1 MVELA
6 TAYISIVPEVS
17 RIAPGI
23 RSALGQAD
31 REATRAGRSMG
42 NSMSSALGSALKGGA
57 VAAAAAGTA
66 AIGTAMVQGFKRL
79 DAIDQAKGKL
89 SALGAS
95 TQTTAKVMDSALAA
109 VKGTAYGLG
118 DAATISASAMAAGV
132 KPGKDLTKYLTMTAD
147 TAAIAGTSLGDMGA
161 ILNQVQTGQMAYTDD
176 LNQLADRGI
185 PIYQWLAKEAGVT
198 GGEVKKMAGDGKIS
212 SEMFFKAINDNV
224 GGAAKTIGSTTVRG
238 GFENLKAAMGRLGAA
253 AMEPGFNRLPTALTG
268 MTTRID
274 ELTPKAKALASAFD
288 AKVFGEWA
296 PKVREAFEALK
307 DTGVLGDT
315 KETFR
320 QLSEALKD
328 AAPAVGQVAASLGM
342 ASAALGVSGWQLF
355 LNALQ
360 VGTATL
366 GVLNPLLESTAGLMK
381 DNQGVVTGLVA
392 AWLAF
397 KTIPSIL
404 GRVTGSLTP
413 MTTGL
418 SSATTSLRGFS
429 DQMAVQRQLAA
440 MGGTEIGRF
449 GSAVATLGTHV
460 PVVGRMQGAFIG
472 ASDGAQRFG
481 RTAGVAAAAGT
492 GLKAAGSAVAGVF
505 GGPLGLALTGAA
517 IAGTAWAASA
527 AKQKQETEAYAAALK
542 DLSETQKVTGQLL
555 IQTRGAVTDSVYA
568 KLGEQVDEYR
578 AKVDAGAKADA
589 KWTNVASD
597 MIGDVVM
604 GWRGSSDDI
613 SASMD
618 EQAGAYQNIQR
629 AMDKTGLTSQ
639 QMARALGGS
648 AGDWNTFTAQLRAAG
663 DGGAKAAQDMQGLRD
678 KVVAQ
683 QDIGRRVVPGITE
696 LGEAFR
702 VMGDK
707 SSSSSDKLNA
717 LKTAMDALN
726 PARSKTE
733 AIAQQ
738 AEAIRKVADA
748 AQGITADAFKGDQ
761 LDATTESGAALSRT
775 LADLADK
782 QAQLASTGDQ
792 AAIASGA
799 KSMEQAFQQLA
810 TATGQP
816 IEKIRELYG
825 EMGGKD
831 IDLAV
836 RLSGA
841 NETVQGLELVKRA
854 FEKQPDQKTVSIQSS
869 DVTQKTLDMLDQLHI
884 KWQQSPDGKTIE
896 INAADNA
903 SGKLAI
909 VTQTLQNMPKGKA
922 INVSAPGG
930 NDVLGLL
937 REMGAKVHA
946 DNNKNIAV
954 DAPLAQDVI
963 DKLRTIGVEVRTNN
977 GKSILVTANDSD
989 YQGKKQDW
997 TRTEYKDI
1005 IVRNLQQGTNPMA
1018 PGNGI
1023 FAGPPSNANGS
1034 IRQYADGGI
1043 AALESYANGKTPDQA
1058 LIQKAMPGPG
1068 LVQWAEPET
1077 GGEAYIPL
1085 GKNKRARSQ
1094 SILATV
1100 ADMFGLVV
1108 MPKDSVPE
1116 GVSGWAGALAGIATR
1131 GLTSG
1136 FDGVRK
1142 FADGGIVTGQQLRDL
1157 ANGKGASR
1165 PLTGAPYVWGGV
1177 NWGDCC
1183 LIAETPVWGPDGVT
1197 PIAEMRPGQRVWS
1210 YVDGKLEAHT
1220 VTAAWFSKTQE
1231 TFTVRTRQRAVTG
1244 SANHPFL
1251 RLVEAVPARPRVGR
1265 RGWEPAE
1272 YDVEWARLDELAV
1285 GDLLVQPKAVRLE
1298 HAASNTLPSGRPIG
1312 LLEAWLLGVILGDGN
1327 VSETKVEICVY
1338 GDLRDRVRDILSRM
1352 RISASQTRGARDGI
1366 TTSNSAAHGIRA
1378 YSTEFARELAE
1389 AGFRKPA
1396 YEKRIPECV
1405 WGWDGER
1412 QRAFLNGY
1420 CDADGHHPADVARH
1434 GERTYASS
1442 SRALIEDVRYM
1453 HAILGDGVANVST
1466 DLRRKPIVI
1475 NGTAVKKARPLHTIS
1490 VRLGEGVIGSV
1501 AARRRPG
1508 VASWIDTS
1516 EFTVAPILSIDD
1528 NEIVDT
1534 YDITVEGAHNFI
1546 AGGVVVHN
1554 SGAMSAFARLAAG
1567 LSPFGGRFSTAAE
1580 ADQLAKL
1587 GAKSG
1592 TGPAGSMRFG
1602 WVNGGPGGGH
1612 TAGTLPDGTNVE
1624 MGGAYGGGMVGGN
1637 VGADDPQFTNRAW
1650 MPVKDETKYA
1660 GKGSDSSSEDSVASG
1675 SSIDSSIDSGYS
1687 FDPITQD
1694 AEAAGDTSISG
1705 RAGNVVAAFVK
1716 GQISSLFD
1724 VLSTNDQPGWLS
1736 ALTEYEK
1743 QHSENAKKNY
1753 DAEKKKLDQDYK
1765 DAADARKSDLED
1777 AKTSI
1782 EDDYQAKRI
1791 SADERDVRLLS
1802 LRDTYEQD
1810 ELGKRHDYENS
1821 VITLGKKYGQIKGDT
1836 ERSLSLKQR
1845 YESND
1850 LKAGQQLEADKF
1862 AREAQ
1867 LNRDQRSLDSLR
1879 DSHAISQSEYERR
1892 SRELKTKY
1900 DSDVS
1905 GMKARYEG
1913 NKSQMKSE
1921 FDKSQRQFAPSDQY
1935 QPNTYKRGSFK
1946 PTDPGVNRPKAGE
1959 DTGVDTKKSSSSG
1972 SVKDEFKSGLRGAW
1986 RDGQPWTDTDWIIT
2000 KESSWNPL
2008 ARNGKYWGLPQAGP
2022 EVYAA
2027 AGKSPTTEN
2036 PKDQGE
2042 VYDKYVGDRYQTP
2055 MGARAHWEANNWYDQ
2070 GGIANGIGVMQK
2082 NTLKPE
2088 RVLSPR
2094 QTELFNKMVARDF
2107 EGGGR
2112 SEDLLAQLVELNK
2125 ALLKQIRSTPSG
2137 RPDGTARFAE
2147 PRQRAALAGF

>member
-1 MVELA
+1 MTELA
-6 TAYISIVPEVS
+6 TAYVSIVAETS
-17 RIAPGI
+17 RIAPAV

-31 REATRAGRSMG
+31 REASRAGQRMG
-42 NSMSSALGSALKGGA
+42 GAMSTALGTALGIGASKAVGAGMSA
-57 VAAAAAGTA
+57 VSTA
-66 AIGTAMVQGFKRL
+66 FEAGFKRL

-132 KPGKDLTKYLTMTAD
+132 KPGRDLTKYLTMTAD
-147 TAAIAGTSLGDMGA
+147 AAAIAGTSLGDMGA
-161 ILNQVQTGQMAYTDD
+161 IFGQVQTGQMAYTDD

-212 SEMFFKAINDNV
+212 SEMFFKAIEANV
-224 GGAAKTIGSTTVRG
+224 GGAAKTIGSSTVKG

-320 QLSEALKD
+320 QLSEALKA
-328 AAPAVGQVAASLGM
+328 AAPAVGQVVASLGQ

-355 LNALQ
+355 LTALQ
-360 VGTATL
+360 AGTTAL
-366 GVLNPLLESTAGLMK
+366 SALNPLLEATAGLMK
-381 DNQGVVTGLVA
+381 NNQGVVTGLVA

-404 GRVTGSLTP
+404 GRVTGAITP

-418 SSATTSLRGFS
+418 RSATTSLRGFS

-663 DGGAKAAQDMQGLRD
+663 DGGAKSAQDMQGLRD

-683 QDIGRRVVPGITE
+683 QDIGRRLVPGITE

-748 AQGITADAFKGDQ
+748 AQGIGADAFKGNQ

-782 QAQLASTGDQ
+782 QAQLVATGDQ
-792 AAIASGA
+792 AAIAQGA
-799 KSMEQAFQQLA
+799 KSMETAFQQLA

-825 EMGGKD
+825 ELGGKAV
-831 IDLAV
+831 DLSV

-841 NETVQGLELVKRA
+841 SETVQDLGLIKAA
-854 FEKQPDQKTVSIQSS
+854 FEQQPDKKTISIESSQVSQ
-869 DVTQKTLDMLDQLHI
+869 QTLAMLDQLHI

-1034 IRQYADGGI
+1034 IRQYANGGI

-1131 GLTSG
+1131 GIASG

-1177 NWGDCC
+1177 NWGDC
-1183 LIAETPVWGPDGVT
+1183 
-1197 PIAEMRPGQRVWS
+1197 
-1210 YVDGKLEAHT
+1210 
-1220 VTAAWFSKTQE
+1220 
-1231 TFTVRTRQRAVTG
+1231 
-1244 SANHPFL
+1244 
-1251 RLVEAVPARPRVGR
+1251 
-1265 RGWEPAE
+1265 
-1272 YDVEWARLDELAV
+1272 
-1285 GDLLVQPKAVRLE
+1285 
-1298 HAASNTLPSGRPIG
+1298 
-1312 LLEAWLLGVILGDGN
+1312 
-1327 VSETKVEICVY
+1327 
-1338 GDLRDRVRDILSRM
+1338 
-1352 RISASQTRGARDGI
+1352 
-1366 TTSNSAAHGIRA
+1366 
-1378 YSTEFARELAE
+1378 
-1389 AGFRKPA
+1389 
-1396 YEKRIPECV
+1396 
-1405 WGWDGER
+1405 
-1412 QRAFLNGY
+1412 
-1420 CDADGHHPADVARH
+1420 
-1434 GERTYASS
+1434 
-1442 SRALIEDVRYM
+1442 
-1453 HAILGDGVANVST
+1453 
-1466 DLRRKPIVI
+1466 
-1475 NGTAVKKARPLHTIS
+1475 
-1490 VRLGEGVIGSV
+1490 
-1501 AARRRPG
+1501 
-1508 VASWIDTS
+1508 
-1516 EFTVAPILSIDD
+1516 
-1528 NEIVDT
+1528 
-1534 YDITVEGAHNFI
+1534 
-1546 AGGVVVHN
+1546 

-1624 MGGAYGGGMVGGN
+1624 MGGSYGGGMVGGN
-1637 VGADDPQFTNRAW
+1637 VGADDPQFTDRAW
-1650 MPVKDETKYA
+1650 LPVKDESKYA
-1660 GKGSDSSSEDSVASG
+1660 GSDKDSSSSDDSVASG

-1972 SVKDEFKSGLRGAW
+1972 SVKDEFKSGLREAW

-2055 MGARAHWEANNWYDQ
+2055 MGARAHWEAHNWYDQ

-2125 ALLKQIRSTPSG
+2125 ALLKQARSTPSG

>member
-1 MVELA
+1 MEVG
-6 TAYISIVPEVS
+6 TAYLSIVPETS

-42 NSMSSALGSALKGGA
+42 NSMSSALGTALKTGA
-57 VAAAAAGTA
+57 ATAAAAGTA
-66 AIGTAMVQGFKRL
+66 AIGTALVAGFKRL
-79 DAIDQAKGKL
+79 DAIDQAEGKL

-95 TQTTAKVMDSALAA
+95 TQTTAKVMDSALAS

-132 KPGKDLTKYLTMTAD
+132 KPGQDLTKYLTMTAD
-147 TAAIAGTSLGDMGA
+147 TAAIAGTSLSDMGA

-212 SEMFFKAINDNV
+212 SEMFFKAISANV
-224 GGAAKTIGSTTVRG
+224 GGAAKTIGSSTVKG

-307 DTGVLGDT
+307 DTGALGDP

-320 QLSEALKD
+320 QLSEALKA
-328 AAPAVGQVAASLGM
+328 AAPAVGQVVASLGQ

-355 LNALQ
+355 LTALQ
-360 VGTATL
+360 AGTTAL
-366 GVLNPLLESTAGLMK
+366 SALNPLLEATAGLMK

-397 KTIPSIL
+397 KTIPAL
-404 GRVTGSLTP
+404 MGRATAALAP
-413 MTTGL
+413 MAAQART
-418 SSATTSLRGFS
+418 ATTSMMGLATANRAVVQAGSFGS
-429 DQMAVQRQLAA
+429 VQM
-440 MGGTEIGRF
+440 GRF
-449 GSAVATLGTHV
+449 GSSIAALGERA
-460 PVVGRMQGAFIG
+460 PVLARMQSSFVGA
-472 ASDGAQRFG
+472 AAGAQRFG
-481 RTAGVAAAAGT
+481 RTAGVAAAAGS
-492 GLKAAGSAVAGVF
+492 GLRSAGSAVAGVF

-782 QAQLASTGDQ
+782 QAQLVATGDQ
-792 AAIASGA
+792 AAIAQGA
-799 KSMEQAFQQLA
+799 KSMETAFQQLA

-825 EMGGKD
+825 ELGGKAV
-831 IDLAV
+831 DLSV

-841 NETVQGLELVKRA
+841 SETVQDLGLIKAA
-854 FEKQPDQKTVSIQSS
+854 FEQQPDKKTISIESSQVSQ
-869 DVTQKTLDMLDQLHI
+869 QTLAMLDQLHI

-963 DKLRTIGVEVRTNN
+963 NKLRTIGVEVRTNN

-997 TRTEYKDI
+997 TKTEYKDI
-1005 IVRNLQQGTNPMA
+1005 IVRNLEQGTNPMA

-1131 GLTSG
+1131 GIASG

-1142 FADGGIVTGQQLRDL
+1142 FADGGIVTGKQLRDL
-1157 ANGKGASR
+1157 ANGVGASR

-1177 NWGDCC
+1177 NWGDC
-1183 LIAETPVWGPDGVT
+1183 
-1197 PIAEMRPGQRVWS
+1197 
-1210 YVDGKLEAHT
+1210 
-1220 VTAAWFSKTQE
+1220 
-1231 TFTVRTRQRAVTG
+1231 
-1244 SANHPFL
+1244 
-1251 RLVEAVPARPRVGR
+1251 
-1265 RGWEPAE
+1265 
-1272 YDVEWARLDELAV
+1272 
-1285 GDLLVQPKAVRLE
+1285 
-1298 HAASNTLPSGRPIG
+1298 
-1312 LLEAWLLGVILGDGN
+1312 
-1327 VSETKVEICVY
+1327 
-1338 GDLRDRVRDILSRM
+1338 
-1352 RISASQTRGARDGI
+1352 
-1366 TTSNSAAHGIRA
+1366 
-1378 YSTEFARELAE
+1378 
-1389 AGFRKPA
+1389 
-1396 YEKRIPECV
+1396 
-1405 WGWDGER
+1405 
-1412 QRAFLNGY
+1412 
-1420 CDADGHHPADVARH
+1420 
-1434 GERTYASS
+1434 SS
-1442 SRALIEDVRYM
+1442 
-1453 HAILGDGVANVST
+1453 
-1466 DLRRKPIVI
+1466 
-1475 NGTAVKKARPLHTIS
+1475 
-1490 VRLGEGVIGSV
+1490 
-1501 AARRRPG
+1501 
-1508 VASWIDTS
+1508 
-1516 EFTVAPILSIDD
+1516 
-1528 NEIVDT
+1528 
-1534 YDITVEGAHNFI
+1534 
-1546 AGGVVVHN
+1546 
-1554 SGAMSAFARLAAG
+1554 AMSAFARLAAG
-1567 LSPFGGRFSTAAE
+1567 LAPFGGRFSTATE
-1580 ADQLAKL
+1580 ADQLTKM
-1587 GAKSG
+1587 GAKMG

-1637 VGADDPQFTNRAW
+1637 VGADDPQFTDRAW
-1650 MPVKDETKYA
+1650 LPVKDESKYA
-1660 GKGSDSSSEDSVASG
+1660 GSDKDSSSSDDSVASG

-1724 VLSTNDQPGWLS
+1724 VLSMNDQPGWLS

-1791 SADERDVRLLS
+1791 SADQRDVRLLS

-1810 ELGKRHDYENS
+1810 ELGKRHDYEDS

-1959 DTGVDTKKSSSSG
+1959 DTGVDTKSSSG
-1972 SVKDEFKSGLRGAW
+1972 SGSVQDAVKAAFADRGWNEGAEWSATDYIVDHESG
-1986 RDGQPWTDTDWIIT
+1986 
-2000 KESSWNPL
+2000 WNPT
-2008 ARNGKYWGLPQAGP
+2008 ARNPSSGAFGLFQFLGATKDQYLPDENPDPGVQGQAGKR
-2022 EVYAA
+2022 YI
-2027 AGKSPTTEN
+2027 
-2036 PKDQGE
+2036 
-2042 VYDKYVGDRYQTP
+2042 GDRYGTP
-2055 MGARAHWEANNWYDQ
+2055 TAAEEFWKAHNWYDQ

-2125 ALLKQIRSTPSG
+2125 ALLKQVRSTPSG

>member
-1 MVELA
+1 MATEIG
-6 TAYISIVPEVS
+6 TAYLSIVAETS
-17 RIAPGI
+17 RLGPGI

-42 NSMSSALGSALKGGA
+42 GAMSSALGSALKGGA

-212 SEMFFKAINDNV
+212 SEMFFKAIEANV
-224 GGAAKTIGSTTVRG
+224 GGAAKTIGSSTVKG

-253 AMEPGFNRLPTALTG
+253 ALEPGFNRLPTVLTNLTG
-268 MTTRID
+268 RID
-274 ELTPKAKALASAFD
+274 ALAPKAKELSKAFD
-288 AKVFGEWA
+288 EKVFGEWA
-296 PKVREAFEALK
+296 PKIREAFEAFQKTGAIDDLK
-307 DTGVLGDT
+307 TTLTGLWNAM
-315 KETFR
+315 KEGVQASSGIR
-320 QLSEALKD
+320 
-328 AAPAVGQVAASLGM
+328 ASLAA
-342 ASAALGVSGWQLF
+342 ASAAIGVSGWQLF
-355 LNALQ
+355 LTALQ
-360 VGTATL
+360 AGTTVL
-366 GVLNPLLESTAGLMK
+366 DVLNPLLRTTADLMQN
-381 DNQGVVTGLVA
+381 NQGVVIGLVA
-392 AWLAF
+392 AYAAF
-397 KTIPSIL
+397 KTIPAIM
-404 GRVTGSLTP
+404 GRVTGTLAP
-413 MTTGL
+413 MAAQANAARTSMIGL
-418 SSATTSLRGFS
+418 ATASSRVVQAGSFGS
-429 DQMAVQRQLAA
+429 VQM
-440 MGGTEIGRF
+440 GRF
-449 GSAVATLGTHV
+449 GSSIGALGERV
-460 PVVGRMQGAFIG
+460 PVIARMQTAFVNSAVGAE
-472 ASDGAQRFG
+472 RFG

-782 QAQLASTGDQ
+782 QAQLVATGDQ
-792 AAIASGA
+792 AAIAQGA
-799 KSMEQAFQQLA
+799 KSMETAFQQLA

-825 EMGGKD
+825 ELGGKAV
-831 IDLAV
+831 DLSV

-841 NETVQGLELVKRA
+841 SETVQDLGLIKAA
-854 FEKQPDQKTVSIQSS
+854 FEQQPDKKTISIESSQVSQ
-869 DVTQKTLDMLDQLHI
+869 QTLAMLDQLHI
-884 KWQQSPDGKTIE
+884 KWQRSPDGKTIE

-1034 IRQYADGGI
+1034 IRQYANGGI

-1131 GLTSG
+1131 GIASG

-1165 PLTGAPYVWGGV
+1165 PLTGAPYVFGGV
-1177 NWGDCC
+1177 NWGDC
-1183 LIAETPVWGPDGVT
+1183 
-1197 PIAEMRPGQRVWS
+1197 
-1210 YVDGKLEAHT
+1210 
-1220 VTAAWFSKTQE
+1220 
-1231 TFTVRTRQRAVTG
+1231 
-1244 SANHPFL
+1244 
-1251 RLVEAVPARPRVGR
+1251 
-1265 RGWEPAE
+1265 
-1272 YDVEWARLDELAV
+1272 
-1285 GDLLVQPKAVRLE
+1285 
-1298 HAASNTLPSGRPIG
+1298 
-1312 LLEAWLLGVILGDGN
+1312 
-1327 VSETKVEICVY
+1327 
-1338 GDLRDRVRDILSRM
+1338 
-1352 RISASQTRGARDGI
+1352 
-1366 TTSNSAAHGIRA
+1366 
-1378 YSTEFARELAE
+1378 
-1389 AGFRKPA
+1389 
-1396 YEKRIPECV
+1396 
-1405 WGWDGER
+1405 
-1412 QRAFLNGY
+1412 
-1420 CDADGHHPADVARH
+1420 
-1434 GERTYASS
+1434 
-1442 SRALIEDVRYM
+1442 
-1453 HAILGDGVANVST
+1453 
-1466 DLRRKPIVI
+1466 
-1475 NGTAVKKARPLHTIS
+1475 
-1490 VRLGEGVIGSV
+1490 
-1501 AARRRPG
+1501 
-1508 VASWIDTS
+1508 
-1516 EFTVAPILSIDD
+1516 
-1528 NEIVDT
+1528 
-1534 YDITVEGAHNFI
+1534 
-1546 AGGVVVHN
+1546 
-1554 SGAMSAFARLAAG
+1554 SGAMSAFARFAAG
-1567 LSPFGGRFSTAAE
+1567 LAPFGGRFSTATE
-1580 ADQLAKL
+1580 ADQLAKM
-1587 GAKSG
+1587 GAKMG

-1624 MGGAYGGGMVGGN
+1624 MGGANGGGMVGGN

-1650 MPVKDETKYA
+1650 MPVKDESKYA
-1660 GKGSDSSSEDSVASG
+1660 GSDKDSSSSDESVSAG
-1675 SSIDSSIDSGYS
+1675 SSIDSSVDSGYT
-1687 FDPITQD
+1687 FDPLTQD

-1705 RAGNVVAAFVK
+1705 RAGNVIGAFVK

-1724 VLSTNDQPGWLS
+1724 VLSMNDQPGWLS

-1972 SVKDEFKSGLRGAW
+1972 SVKDEFKSGLREAW
-1986 RDGQPWTDTDWIIT
+1986 HDGQPWTDTDWIIT

-2070 GGIANGIGVMQK
+2070 GGQAVGTGLMAK
-2082 NTLKPE
+2082 NVITPE

-2094 QTELFNKMVARDF
+2094 QTAAFEKMVDRDF
-2107 EGGGR
+2107 GACQDVCVR
-2112 SEDLLAQLVELNK
+2112 
-2125 ALLKQIRSTPSG
+2125 T
-2137 RPDGTARFAE
+2137 
-2147 PRQRAALAGF
+2147 

>member
-1 MVELA
+1 
-6 TAYISIVPEVS
+6 
-17 RIAPGI
+17 
-23 RSALGQAD
+23 
-31 REATRAGRSMG
+31 MG
-42 NSMSSALGSALKGGA
+42 GAMSSALGSALKGGA

-147 TAAIAGTSLGDMGA
+147 AAAIAGTSLGDMGA
-161 ILNQVQTGQMAYTDD
+161 IFGQVQTGQMAYTDD

-212 SEMFFKAINDNV
+212 SEMFFKAIEANV
-224 GGAAKTIGSTTVRG
+224 GGAAKTIGSSTVKG

-274 ELTPKAKALASAFD
+274 ELTPKAKELASAFD

-320 QLSEALKD
+320 QLSEALKA
-328 AAPAVGQVAASLGM
+328 AAPAVGQVVASLGQ

-355 LNALQ
+355 LTALQ
-360 VGTATL
+360 AGTTAL
-366 GVLNPLLESTAGLMK
+366 SALNPLLEATAGLMK

-782 QAQLASTGDQ
+782 QAQLVATGDQ
-792 AAIASGA
+792 AAIAQGA
-799 KSMEQAFQQLA
+799 KSMETAFQQLA

-825 EMGGKD
+825 ELGGKAV
-831 IDLAV
+831 DLSV

-841 NETVQGLELVKRA
+841 SKTVQDLGLIKAA
-854 FEKQPDQKTVSIQSS
+854 FEQQPDKKTISIESSQVSQ
-869 DVTQKTLDMLDQLHI
+869 QTLAMLDQLHI

-1142 FADGGIVTGQQLRDL
+1142 FADGGIVTGKQLRDL
-1157 ANGKGASR
+1157 ANGVGASR

-1177 NWGDCC
+1177 NWGDC
-1183 LIAETPVWGPDGVT
+1183 
-1197 PIAEMRPGQRVWS
+1197 
-1210 YVDGKLEAHT
+1210 
-1220 VTAAWFSKTQE
+1220 
-1231 TFTVRTRQRAVTG
+1231 
-1244 SANHPFL
+1244 
-1251 RLVEAVPARPRVGR
+1251 
-1265 RGWEPAE
+1265 
-1272 YDVEWARLDELAV
+1272 
-1285 GDLLVQPKAVRLE
+1285 
-1298 HAASNTLPSGRPIG
+1298 
-1312 LLEAWLLGVILGDGN
+1312 
-1327 VSETKVEICVY
+1327 
-1338 GDLRDRVRDILSRM
+1338 
-1352 RISASQTRGARDGI
+1352 
-1366 TTSNSAAHGIRA
+1366 
-1378 YSTEFARELAE
+1378 
-1389 AGFRKPA
+1389 
-1396 YEKRIPECV
+1396 
-1405 WGWDGER
+1405 
-1412 QRAFLNGY
+1412 
-1420 CDADGHHPADVARH
+1420 
-1434 GERTYASS
+1434 SS
-1442 SRALIEDVRYM
+1442 
-1453 HAILGDGVANVST
+1453 
-1466 DLRRKPIVI
+1466 
-1475 NGTAVKKARPLHTIS
+1475 
-1490 VRLGEGVIGSV
+1490 
-1501 AARRRPG
+1501 
-1508 VASWIDTS
+1508 
-1516 EFTVAPILSIDD
+1516 
-1528 NEIVDT
+1528 
-1534 YDITVEGAHNFI
+1534 
-1546 AGGVVVHN
+1546 
-1554 SGAMSAFARLAAG
+1554 AMSAFARLAAG
-1567 LSPFGGRFSTAAE
+1567 LPAFGGRFSTATE
-1580 ADQLAKL
+1580 ADQLTKM
-1587 GAKSG
+1587 GAKMG

-1624 MGGAYGGGMVGGN
+1624 MGGSYGGGMVGGN
-1637 VGADDPQFTNRAW
+1637 VGADDPQFTDRAW
-1650 MPVKDETKYA
+1650 LPVKDESKYA
-1660 GKGSDSSSEDSVASG
+1660 GSDKDSSSSDDSVASG

-1724 VLSTNDQPGWLS
+1724 VLSMNDQPGWLS

-1879 DSHAISQSEYERR
+1879 DSHAISESEYERR

-1900 DSDVS
+1900 NTDVS

-1913 NKSQMKSE
+1913 NRSQMKSE

-1959 DTGVDTKKSSSSG
+1959 DTGVDTKSSSG
-1972 SVKDEFKSGLRGAW
+1972 SGSVQDAVKAAFADRGWNEGAEWSATDYIVDHESG
-1986 RDGQPWTDTDWIIT
+1986 
-2000 KESSWNPL
+2000 WNPT
-2008 ARNGKYWGLPQAGP
+2008 ARNPSSGAFGLFQFLGATKDQYLPDENPDPGVQGQAGKR
-2022 EVYAA
+2022 YI
-2027 AGKSPTTEN
+2027 
-2036 PKDQGE
+2036 
-2042 VYDKYVGDRYQTP
+2042 GDRYGTP
-2055 MGARAHWEANNWYDQ
+2055 TAAEEFWKANNWYDQ
-2070 GGIANGIGVMQK
+2070 GGQAVGTGLMAK
-2082 NTLKPE
+2082 NVITPE

-2094 QTELFNKMVARDF
+2094 QTAAFEQMVQRDF
-2107 EGGGR
+2107 NGGGDGR
-2112 SEDLLAQLVELNK
+2112 GVELLSRLVELTE
-2125 ALLKQIRSTPSG
+2125 ALVKQTRGSSG
-2137 RPDGTARFAE
+2137 RTRPDSAVRFAE
-2147 PRQRAALAGF
+2147 AQQRSVLAGF

>member
-1 MVELA
+1 MGGA
-6 TAYISIVPEVS
+6 MSTAM
-17 RIAPGI
+17 GT
-23 RSALGQAD
+23 ALGI
-31 REATRAGRSMG
+31 
-42 NSMSSALGSALKGGA
+42 GA
-57 VAAAAAGTA
+57 SK
-66 AIGTAMVQGFKRL
+66 AIGAGMSAVSTAFEAGFKRL

-161 ILNQVQTGQMAYTDD
+161 IFGQVQTGQMAYTDD

-212 SEMFFKAINDNV
+212 SEMFFKAINANV
-224 GGAAKTIGSTTVRG
+224 GGAAKTIGSTTVKG
-238 GFENLKAAMGRLGAA
+238 GFENLRAALGRLGAA
-253 AMEPGFNRLPTALTG
+253 ALEPGFNRLPGTLTALTG
-268 MTTRID
+268 RID
-274 ELTPKAKALASAFD
+274 ELTPRAKGLSKAFD
-288 AKVFGEWA
+288 ARVFGEWA
-296 PKVREAFEALK
+296 PKAKDALGALK
-307 DTGVLGDT
+307 DTGVLDKT
-315 KETFR
+315 KSVFQ
-320 QLSEALKD
+320 QLSQTLITAG
-328 AAPAVGQVAASLGM
+328 PAVGQIAGSLAQ

-355 LNALQ
+355 LTAIEA
-360 VGTATL
+360 GTTVL
-366 GVLNPLLESTAGLMK
+366 DTLNPLLKTTADLMQ
-381 DNQGVVTGLVA
+381 NNTGVVTGLVA

-397 KTIPSIL
+397 KTIPSIM
-404 GRVTGSLTP
+404 GRVTGTLSP
-413 MTTGL
+413 MAAQART
-418 SSATTSLRGFS
+418 ATTSMMGLATASSRVVQAGSFGS
-429 DQMAVQRQLAA
+429 VQM
-440 MGGTEIGRF
+440 GRF
-449 GSAVATLGTHV
+449 GSSIGALGERV
-460 PVVGRMQGAFIG
+460 PVIARMQTAFVNSAVGAE
-472 ASDGAQRFG
+472 RFG

-738 AEAIRKVADA
+738 AEAVRKVADA

-782 QAQLASTGDQ
+782 QAQLVATGDQ
-792 AAIASGA
+792 AAIAQGA
-799 KSMEQAFQQLA
+799 KSMETAFQQLA

-825 EMGGKD
+825 ELGGKAV
-831 IDLAV
+831 DLSV

-841 NETVQGLELVKRA
+841 SETVQDLGLIKAA
-854 FEKQPDQKTVSIQSS
+854 FEQQPDKKTISIESSQVSQ
-869 DVTQKTLDMLDQLHI
+869 QTLAMLDQLHI

-922 INVSAPGG
+922 INVSAHGG

-963 DKLRTIGVEVRTNN
+963 NKLRTIGVEVRTNN

-1142 FADGGIVTGQQLRDL
+1142 FADGGIVTGKQLRDL

-1183 LIAETPVWGPDGVT
+1183 LTSENSVWTPDGAI
-1197 PIAEMRPGQRVWS
+1197 PMDKIKPGDRVWS
-1210 YVDGKLEAHT
+1210 YVEGKLEAHE
-1220 VTAAWFSKTQE
+1220 VTAAWFSKTQDV
-1231 TFTVRTRQRAVTG
+1231 FKVRTRHRSVTG

-1251 RLVEAVPARPRVGR
+1251 RLVQTSPAKPRDGR

-1272 YDVEWARLDELAV
+1272 YGVEWARLDELET
-1285 GDLLVQPKAVRLE
+1285 GDLLVQPKAPRLE
-1298 HAASNTLPSGRPIG
+1298 FRANTLPSGREIS
-1312 LLEAWLLGVILGDGN
+1312 LNEAWLLGLILGDGN
-1327 VSETKVEICVY
+1327 VSDTKVEICVY
-1338 GDLRDRVRDILSRM
+1338 GDLRERARGVLSGM
-1352 RISASQTRGARDGI
+1352 ALQASKTRGVRTGI
-1366 TTSNSAAHGIRA
+1366 GTSDSDTHGIRA
-1378 YSTEFARELAE
+1378 YSTEFARELGD

-1396 YEKRIPECV
+1396 HEKRIPDCV
-1405 WGWDGER
+1405 WGWDEGR

-1420 CDADGHHPADVARH
+1420 CDADGHHPKDVAHH

-1442 SRALIEDVRYM
+1442 SRDLIEDVRYM
-1453 HAILGDGVANVST
+1453 HIVLGDVVANVST
-1466 DLRRKPIVI
+1466 NRRAKPIAI
-1475 NGTAVKKARPLHTIS
+1475 NGKRVKNARPLHSIS
-1490 VRLGEGVIGSV
+1490 VRPQGEDLVGSV

-1508 VASWIDTS
+1508 VALWHDTTD
-1516 EFTVAPILSIDD
+1516 FTIAPVLAITP
-1528 NEIVDT
+1528 EGEQET
-1534 YDITVEGAHNFI
+1534 YDIEVEGAHNFI
-1546 AGGVVVHN
+1546 AGGIVVHN

-1567 LSPFGGRFSTAAE
+1567 LAPFGGRFSTATE
-1580 ADQLAKL
+1580 ADQLTKM
-1587 GAKSG
+1587 GAKMG

-1637 VGADDPQFTNRAW
+1637 VGADDPQFTDRAW
-1650 MPVKDETKYA
+1650 LPVKDESKYA
-1660 GKGSDSSSEDSVASG
+1660 GSDKDSSSSEDSVASG

-1724 VLSTNDQPGWLS
+1724 VLSMNDQPGWLS

-1946 PTDPGVNRPKAGE
+1946 PTDPGVNRPKPDE
-1959 DTGVDTKKSSSSG
+1959 DQPTGGATSGSGSSG
-1972 SVKDEFKSGLRGAW
+1972 SVQDAVKAAFSDRGWDKGAQWSATDYIVDHESG
-1986 RDGQPWTDTDWIIT
+1986 
-2000 KESSWNPL
+2000 WNPT
-2008 ARNGKYWGLPQAGP
+2008 ARNPSSGAFGLFQFLGATKDQYLPDENPDPGVQGQAGKR
-2022 EVYAA
+2022 YI
-2027 AGKSPTTEN
+2027 
-2036 PKDQGE
+2036 
-2042 VYDKYVGDRYQTP
+2042 GDRYGTP
-2055 MGARAHWEANNWYDQ
+2055 TAAEEFWKANNWYDQ

-2125 ALLKQIRSTPSG
+2125 ALLKQVRSTPSG